1 MLTLTL
7 CIMNQSSNNLWSID
21 ETRISILLYLN
32 LSYVIYF
39 CYNLDNFLR
48 FAFQFFFLTLHI
60 ISSSVH
66 LMTSFIYRIYVWFF
80 FISTL
85 SFMVAWFFNIAF
97 LSPFFYLFNYI
108 KLQLQSLS
116 DFFLCYFKFLGW
128 LIFWPAASDLS
139 VMTSFFLS

>member
-21 ETRISILLYLN
+21 ETRIGILLYLN
-32 LSYVIYF
+32 LNYVIYF

-48 FAFQFFFLTLHI
+48 FAFQFFFNPTSNLLFNPFNDFF
-60 ISSSVH
+60 H
-66 LMTSFIYRIYVWFF
+66 LQNLCLVLFHFYPFFYGGLVFKHSF
-80 FISTL
+80 
-85 SFMVAWFFNIAF
+85 SF
-97 LSPFFYLFNYI
+97 SFFYLFNYI